1 MEGERLILLLAG
13 RGEMVWKL
21 KAGGDWPWQGKRLSH
36 EQRSEHPAST
46 RDLTTVAYR
55 TAKQKIGSAAYKHLE
70 RLTCESKCLS
80 PAGPCLAY
88 STR

>member
-21 KAGGDWPWQGKRLSH
+21 KAGAGWPWQRTRLSR

-46 RDLTTVAYR
+46 RDLT
-55 TAKQKIGSAAYKHLE
+55 IGL
-70 RLTCESKCLS
+70 
-80 PAGPCLAY
+80 PAELQTKDWLCSLPALGK
-88 STR
+88 TDM